1 MKFYLSN
8 RLGNISNINTTT
20 VRWVDIKDVYF
31 LKTQEVKFIVENDDD
46 VEYIKNVLSFS
57 YKDIVNNPLFTI
69 SNEKVSL
76 DDDDAYYVVG
86 LPREPGNLRNYALLI
101 EKCVY

>member
-20 VRWVDIKDVYF
+20 VRWVDIKDIYF

-57 YKDIVNNPLFTI
+57 YKDIASLLEIDAKRVDNILLSIRKKMEKQFLF
-69 SNEKVSL
+69 S
-76 DDDDAYYVVG
+76 
-86 LPREPGNLRNYALLI
+86 
-101 EKCVY
+101 